1 MTMIHHT
8 YPGCGC
14 RLCGS
19 SVIDAAT
26 DTGEEPRTMDDLIH
40 LLADVATLAKMD
52 SALRD
57 RVEVMLRDLTRGRS

>member
-1 MTMIHHT
+1 
-8 YPGCGC
+8 
-14 RLCGS
+14 
-19 SVIDAAT
+19 
-26 DTGEEPRTMDDLIH
+26 MDDLIH